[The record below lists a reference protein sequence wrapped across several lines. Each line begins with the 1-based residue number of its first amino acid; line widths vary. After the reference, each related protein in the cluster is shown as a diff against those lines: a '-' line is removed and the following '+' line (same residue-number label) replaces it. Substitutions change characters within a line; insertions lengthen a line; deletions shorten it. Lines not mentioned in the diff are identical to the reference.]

1 VPKSRLL
8 MRKRTRR
15 LVIALV
21 VVIIVAAISIIF
33 YLRRRGASEAIR
45 LLPETDAYVYI
56 NLKTI
61 RRLTSFGEGAAPK
74 PDPDYNEF
82 VQATG
87 FQFERDLDEA
97 AFAVHTSSLPA
108 RGNAPATRY
117 SEIFIGTFDSERA
130 NTFFRKKASAVE
142 NYRNIE
148 VFNLPLEGRTVRV
161 ALLGLG
167 TVAVSNTDG
176 PQVIHGIIDRYKEG
190 ARPMSEPNLI
200 RDFHKHV
207 PFGSVVWAIARPG
220 NKSGELQLPIPG
232 GFEVNLPR
240 GTVIVASA
248 RSLTGSIDARAEV
261 FTSSEDSAQ
270 KITDQ
275 IGTFLTLFRA
285 IESNANA
292 GGGDPDA
299 RALFE
304 SLSVERNKDRA
315 VMTAQVPIA
324 FLEKLLRESPEEA
337 VTTPEPE
344 PAQPASEKPPS
355 TRKPQK

>member
-1 VPKSRLL
+1 

-15 LVIALV
+15 LAIAIV
-21 VVIIVAAISIIF
+21 VVLIVAAIGIIF
-33 YLRRRGASEAIR
+33 YLRRRGGSEAIR

-74 PDPDYNEF
+74 PDPEYNEF

-97 AFAVHTSSLPA
+97 AFAVHASDLPA
-108 RGNAPATRY
+108 RGNGPRTRY

-130 NTFFRKKASAVE
+130 NTFFRNKASAIE

-176 PQVIHGIIDRYKEG
+176 PKVIHGIIDRYKEG

-220 NKSGELQLPIPG
+220 GKSGELQLPIPG
-232 GFEVNLPR
+232 GFDVNLAP

-275 IGTFLTLFRA
+275 IGTFLTLFKA

-292 GGGDPDA
+292 GGGDPDV
-299 RALFE
+299 RAVFD
-304 SLSVERNKDRA
+304 SFSVERNNDRA
-315 VMTAQVPIA
+315 VMTAKVPIG

-337 VTTPEPE
+337 VTSPGPDS
-344 PAQPASEKPPS
+344 AQPVPDNPPS
-355 TRKPQK
+355 ARKPQK

>member
-1 VPKSRLL
+1 

-15 LVIALV
+15 LAIALV
-21 VVIIVAAISIIF
+21 VVLIVAAIGTIF
-33 YLRRRGASEAIR
+33 YLRRRGASEAVR

-61 RRLTSFGEGAAPK
+61 RRLTSFGESPVPK
-74 PDPDYNEF
+74 RDPEYDEF

-97 AFAVHTSSLPA
+97 AFAVHASGIPA
-108 RGNAPATRY
+108 AGAAPATRF
-117 SEIFIGTFDSERA
+117 SEVFIGTFDSERA
-130 NTFFRKKASAVE
+130 NNYFRKKASSLE
-142 NYRNIE
+142 TYRNIE
-148 VFNLPLEGRTVRV
+148 VFSIPLEGRTVRI

-190 ARPMSEPNLI
+190 ARPMTEPTLI
-200 RDFHKHV
+200 RDYHKHL

-220 NKSGELQLPIPG
+220 GKSGELQLPVPG
-232 GFEVNLPR
+232 GFSVNLAP

-261 FTSSEDSAQ
+261 FTNSEDSAQ

-275 IGTFLTLFRA
+275 IGTFLSLFKA
-285 IESNANA
+285 IEANTNA
-292 GGGDPDA
+292 GGGDPDV
-299 RALFE
+299 RAVFD

-315 VMTAQVPIA
+315 VMTAKVPVS

-337 VTTPEPE
+337 VTPPAPEPTQTA
-344 PAQPASEKPPS
+344 PDKPPS
-355 TRKPQK
+355 ERKPHK